1 MGATSKMVQ
10 GEFFN
15 AFVYSVCRAMS
26 EHCGTERAE
35 KILNRFGELL
45 FDEIMERRQLTLTDP
60 LETLQSIAEYLVS
73 SGYMAKIDINEI
85 EKLVYTIEMF
95 GGPAHD
101 SSQRLIA
108 GGYAPS
114 HVLTNTM
121 FAALARMGLQAE
133 LEHLDVSD
141 SENTVERWQLM
152 EVGG

>member
-1 MGATSKMVQ
+1 MGKESKTVQ

-15 AFVYSVCRAMS
+15 AFVYSICRAMS
-26 EHCGTERAE
+26 ERCGKESAE
-35 KILNRFGELL
+35 MILNRFGELL
-45 FDEIMERRQLTLTDP
+45 FSEIQKKRALDLEDP
-60 LETLQSIAEYLVS
+60 LKALRGIAEYLVT
-73 SGYMAKIDINEI
+73 SGYMAKIEIDEI
-85 EKLVYTIEMF
+85 EKYVYTIEMY

-121 FAALARMGLQAE
+121 FAALAAMRLRAE

-141 SENTVERWQLM
+141 SENTFERWQLSD
-152 EVGG
+152 VAS